1 MVNTLPDVDLRH
13 YIAIENNQLITQ
25 STRIAEVFNKE
36 HRNVLR
42 SIRSLDC
49 SDYFNAL
56 NFERVKYKDPK
67 GEMREMYN
75 VTKDGFMFLVMGFT
89 GKQAAA
95 IKEAYINAFN
105 AMAEQIAAPNS
116 HVDIPAL
123 QNTNQALQSELLTL
137 YRDQVTV
144 LKASLRRKARRATK
158 RPANPPLS
166 QIQQQ
171 AYIAEKQQGFIVAV
185 RSVIQQHPSINKT
198 NLLAKAGYTKDDKTA
213 RAWLAE
219 FEGIHWHC
227 QYVAGA
233 YAYYLKGVSHE

>member
-13 YIAIENNQLITQ
+13 YIAIENNKLMT
-25 STRIAEVFNKE
+25 STMRIAEVFNKP
-36 HRNVLR
+36 HKDILAKVRK
-42 SIRSLDC
+42 LDC
-49 SDYFNAL
+49 SDYFTER
-56 NFERVKYKDPK
+56 NFSLSEFSDTTGRTLP
-67 GEMREMYN
+67 MYN
-75 VTKDGFMFLVMGFT
+75 VTKDGFMFMVMGFT

-144 LKASLRRKARRATK
+144 LKASLRRKTRRATK